1 MEREAD
7 LKDYLQ
13 LFWKYRRLIFWVVSV
28 SMALALLII
37 FLGPKMYSVN
47 LFLKTGRTVEI
58 GAKEPKIRLIEN
70 PGATVARLRT
80 IYKLE
85 NNVSA
90 LLPAPIIHIKVKTFG
105 KENLRKKTEKLKG
118 DILKEH
124 HKIYTVHYRNY
135 IAYANVMEAKI
146 NMIKKEIAVLEQH
159 RTGDKATSL
168 RQINS
173 EGKSILLER
182 RDFLWELERKLAQYQ
197 NLFKEE
203 IVRNSEFLNTPSE
216 GKRDLRWPAVLLAMS
231 LAIGVILVVILI
243 FILEIRR
250 QTKSMRITNQ

>member
-7 LKDYLQ
+7 LKDYFQ
-13 LFWKYRRLIFWVVSV
+13 LFWKYRIVILWTVSV

-37 FLGPKMYSVN
+37 FLGPKMYSVD
-47 LFLKTGRTVEI
+47 LFLKTGSVVEI
-58 GAKEPKIRLIEN
+58 GAEEPKIRLIEN
-70 PGATVARLRT
+70 PGASVERLRT

-90 LLPAPIIHIKVKTFG
+90 LLPAPIIYIKVKTFG

-124 HKIYTVHYRNY
+124 QEIYAKHYQNY
-135 IAYANVMEAKI
+135 MAYANAMEAKI
-146 NMIKKEIAVLEQH
+146 NLIKQEIIILEQS
-159 RTGDKATSL
+159 RTGDKAASL

-182 RDFLWELERKLAQYQ
+182 RDFLWGLERELAQYQ
-197 NLFKEE
+197 NLFKEK
-203 IVRNSEFLNTPSE
+203 IVCNSEYLNIPA
-216 GKRDLRWPAVLLAMS
+216 KVKMDLRWPVVLLAIS
-231 LAIGVILVVILI
+231 FVASVILVVIWI
-243 FILEIRR
+243 FILEIRL
-250 QTKSMRITNQ
+250 QTKSMRIPH